1 LLFFTKGRKTERI
14 WYYDL
19 SGVKVGKKTP
29 MTLAHFGWSKSFE
42 VLADAE
48 LPDTLAA
55 EWLDNEQTAA
65 REEGRARRPFPSF
78 ARLLGQRGTP
88 EGESDFSWT
97 VDFAARRT
105 KAAGEMAPH
114 LAEVAELREKAVAL
128 KEQAAALKKAGGDD
142 AALRACRDELLTTEK
157 AIREAQARA
166 DAIDAATFDLKAV
179 NPRARVERDLRSPAE
194 ILDSIARHG
203 QVVEEALQRLRELTK
218 NATGV

>member
-1 LLFFTKGRKTERI
+1 
-14 WYYDL
+14 
-19 SGVKVGKKTP
+19 
-29 MTLAHFGWSKSFE
+29 
-42 VLADAE
+42 
-48 LPDTLAA
+48 
-55 EWLDNEQTAA
+55 
-65 REEGRARRPFPSF
+65 
-78 ARLLGQRGTP
+78 
-88 EGESDFSWT
+88 
-97 VDFAARRT
+97 
-105 KAAGEMAPH
+105 MAPH